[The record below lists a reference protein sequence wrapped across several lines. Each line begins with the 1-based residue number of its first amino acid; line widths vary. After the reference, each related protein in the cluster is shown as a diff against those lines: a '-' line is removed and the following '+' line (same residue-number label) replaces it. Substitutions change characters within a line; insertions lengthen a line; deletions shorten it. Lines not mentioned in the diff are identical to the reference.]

1 MFDSSR
7 DVLFIVVSVC
17 TVAVTVFLVWALYQL
32 GQILRN
38 ANRVAT
44 SLRLKL
50 ELIDKILN
58 LVKEKLE
65 KGASH
70 LGLIADSAIKL
81 VSYFIERPVERP
93 GKGRGRKEKE

>member
-1 MFDSSR
+1 MFSTSR
-7 DVLFIVVSVC
+7 DVLFVVLSVC

-32 GQILRN
+32 GQILHN

-81 VSYFIERPVERP
+81 VGYFIERQAERP
-93 GKGRGRKEKE
+93 SKGRGRKE

>member
-7 DVLFIVVSVC
+7 DVLFIVLSLC
-17 TVAVTVFLVWALYQL
+17 TVAVSVFLVWVLYQL
-32 GQILRN
+32 GQILHN

-81 VSYFIERPVERP
+81 VGYFIERQVEKPESNRKR
-93 GKGRGRKEKE
+93 KG

>member
-1 MFDSSR
+1 MFDTSG
-7 DVLFIVVSVC
+7 DLLNVVLAASVI
-17 TVAVTVFLVWALYQL
+17 TLTVFLVWALYQL
-32 GQILRN
+32 GQILHN

-81 VSYFIERPVERP
+81 VSYFIERQVEKPPKR
-93 GKGRGRKEKE
+93 RSS